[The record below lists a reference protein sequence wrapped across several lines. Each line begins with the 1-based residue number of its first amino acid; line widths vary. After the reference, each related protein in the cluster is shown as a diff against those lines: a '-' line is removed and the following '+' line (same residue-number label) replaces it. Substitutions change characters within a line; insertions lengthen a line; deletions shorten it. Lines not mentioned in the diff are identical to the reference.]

1 MNLTVNIIV
10 ECFNYRNQRGKM
22 ATPTELF
29 QEAERLIQKT
39 AINEAIDLLNRLGK
53 ELNVRIVLLHIE

>member
-1 MNLTVNIIV
+1 
-10 ECFNYRNQRGKM
+10 M

-29 QEAERLIQKT
+29 QEAERLIQKM

-53 ELNVRIVLLHIE
+53 ELNVRIVLLHIEWY